1 MSLFVPKE
9 FEEVKKVIR
18 EHFNK
23 APYGLFFCRNTA
35 NDAMTNIYDK
45 NGIQID
51 ICYKWAYFEV
61 FGLDSIQQLTLEKY
75 YNYLTLNRYYNAL
88 KEER

>member
-23 APYGLFFCRNTA
+23 APCGLFFCRNTA

-51 ICYKWAYFEV
+51 ICYNWAYFEV
-61 FGLDSIQQLTLEKY
+61 FGLDLVQQVALKKY
-75 YNYLTLNRYYNAL
+75 YDSL
-88 KEER
+88 KIQSKTEGKEK